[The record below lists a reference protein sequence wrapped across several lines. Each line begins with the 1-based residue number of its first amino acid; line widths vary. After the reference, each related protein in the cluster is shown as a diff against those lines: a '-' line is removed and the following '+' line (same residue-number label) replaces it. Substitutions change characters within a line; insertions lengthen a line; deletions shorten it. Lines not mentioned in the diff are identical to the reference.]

1 MLLIAIFNESSI
13 QIMILRAMSFYVN
26 ILLWGPE

>member
-1 MLLIAIFNESSI
+1 MLLIAIFNELSI

-26 ILLWGPE
+26 ILQM

>member
-1 MLLIAIFNESSI
+1 MLLIDIFNELSI

-26 ILLWGPE
+26 ILQM